1 MEGTRLPRLGLARLP
16 FGNVDDRLNEGYEEL
31 RTRRVLEVARAFRDG
46 EALAPQKR
54 VLALFPRSDERRAVA
69 SRSTVKYTQLESL
82 DEEIRRTAEK
92 EKQMQ
97 TQDKVFTVV
106 HDRRTKK
113 TLMLAQTVTRLPK
126 LDLSRVHG
134 KQGHAQAHT
143 ERREAKRRG
152 EKHQAEGKA
161 EKKEHHGMYK
171 GVGPHTDRP
180 RGAQAH
186 GVQEHESPAAVK
198 KAPAKAS
205 AEVTEWKRQ
214 SKKQSH
220 PRIEPERSRAL
231 KLPRGTWRQRVAGAT
246 ASEETTEW
254 KGLTKVHKLQQ
265 SWLNS
270 ETEFR
275 ALLASFGANS
285 NYTPSNQSCVC
296 GGESQSFFLT
306 SSSPAP
312 NAASKDLVERDG
324 DSSENEERMN
334 GMTVSKR
341 RLTIVAPTISL
352 DDSDDDNDD
361 NAAQELVEASQLRAQ
376 ARQVAAFSY
385 AEKQQHAAEPEALA
399 PTASDT
405 IGGTEQTEDAE
416 VQIDTNSRGDASEP
430 PAESTIAT
438 EPLANGMNLDVKHE
452 RNGALAAYMKL
463 RSAKFQHAETDSES
477 DPGADDDVDDD
488 DDDDEEEE
496 EEEEEEA
503 LSKAKA
509 VYEVDE
515 EEQADAACEEAK
527 ETPEFT
533 APLKEEEGRN
543 PRQET
548 LQCKQEWAPGI
559 GEQVSSI
566 SNLLQSSPPRNREA
580 HAHLPHSDSPSANQS
595 RSAAPP
601 FGTSNPEVDM
611 PTGAQEAG
619 KVRLE
624 SMRHGKMSASSECS
638 RVHPPP
644 GVRSCLALIST
655 SAPARS
661 ALLPPPHPGP
671 GARSCLAFI
680 ATSGE
685 GCVQPCPSSSAQV

>member
-1 MEGTRLPRLGLARLP
+1 MELTRLPRLGLARLP
-16 FGNVDDRLNEGYEEL
+16 SGNVDERLNEGYEEL

-46 EALAPQKR
+46 EAVAPQQR
-54 VLALFPRSDERRAVA
+54 VLALFPRSDKRRAVA
-69 SRSTVKYTQLESL
+69 SRSTVKYTQLECL

-126 LDLSRVHG
+126 LDLSRVHST
-134 KQGHAQAHT
+134 QGHGQAHT

-161 EKKEHHGMYK
+161 EKKEKHGMYK
-171 GVGPHTDRP
+171 GEGPHTDRP

-198 KAPAKAS
+198 KAPARAS

-214 SKKQSH
+214 SKKQSQR

-275 ALLASFGANS
+275 ALLASFGAN
-285 NYTPSNQSCVC
+285 YTQSNQSCVC

-361 NAAQELVEASQLRAQ
+361 NSAQELVEASQLRAQ
-376 ARQVAAFSY
+376 ARQVAAFSF

-405 IGGTEQTEDAE
+405 IGGSEQTEGTEA
-416 VQIDTNSRGDASEP
+416 QIDTNSRGDASES

-463 RSAKFQHAETDSES
+463 RSAKFQHADTDSEC
-477 DPGADDDVDDD
+477 DPGAE
-488 DDDDEEEE
+488 DDDDEEEG
-496 EEEEEEA
+496 

-661 ALLPPPHPGP
+661 ALLPPPHPGA
-671 GARSCLAFI
+671 GARSCLALI

-685 GCVQPCPSSSAQV
+685 GYVQPCPSSSA